1 MGRLAQTL
9 GLTSSQDLTT
19 TGSNSLINIG
29 ELSKPATVLIEKV
42 CNAVGVLYEP
52 TRIRRQAHAEADAT
66 KINALARMELT
77 NLEERAFERLAHQ
90 EARKQE
96 NIEQITIEA
105 ASQVK
110 TDAKPENM
118 DPDWIAHFFKQCDT
132 VSDKEMQSLWSKL
145 LSGEATKPGT
155 FSKRTI
161 NLIASLDKRD
171 AALFT
176 LLGQFI
182 WMLGSPM
189 AIIIDPNDPLLVAA
203 GITFTDLKHLDS
215 IGLINFEQITTFQV
229 NGLPKFA
236 SASYCEKLVMLE
248 FPNDTDNTV
257 VLGNVLLTKTGQEL
271 FPICG
276 SVRNLHHFEAVVAK
290 WKAVGIKVTVPD
302 YIFR

>member
-1 MGRLAQTL
+1 M
-9 GLTSSQDLTT
+9 
-19 TGSNSLINIG
+19 INIG

-52 TRIRRQAHAEADAT
+52 TRIRRQAHADADAT
-66 KINALARMELT
+66 RINALARMELT
-77 NLEERAFERLAHQ
+77 QLEERAFERLTHQ

-96 NIEQITIEA
+96 NIEQITFEA

-110 TDAKPENM
+110 PDGKPENI

-132 VSDKEMQSLWSKL
+132 VSDREMQSLWSKL

-182 WMLGSPM
+182 WMLGNPT
-189 AIIIDPNDPLLVAA
+189 AIITDPNDPLLAAA

-236 SASYCEKLVMLE
+236 SASYCDKLAILE
-248 FPNDTDNTV
+248 FPNDSNNTV
-257 VLGNVLLTKTGQEL
+257 VLGNVLLTKSGQEL

-276 SVRNLHHFEAVVAK
+276 SARNLLHFEAVVAK
-290 WKAVGIKVTVPD
+290 WRADGIKVTVPD
-302 YIFR
+302 NIFR